1 MTDMPDRTQAPP
13 TRPFP
18 PLVIPAETV
27 EYLDNGAR
35 LHIYR
40 GGNQP
45 LVRIALMYEG
55 GKAELGAA
63 ASRIIASQLT
73 EGTELFDSEELADLF
88 DFNGVRT
95 GATVSDHFTSI
106 ELNVLANRLGNVLPA
121 FHSMVACPM
130 FPDTHLQVAKMQL
143 IAGIQSRRLQPAA
156 LASDAFM
163 AMMFGKDHHLA
174 HVIDEHEIETINS
187 ITLRQLHCSHICNE
201 GLDLYVCG
209 NFDDNV
215 LGSIR
220 DFALSLPDLGC
231 RKFVPV
237 MTEVLPANEERHI
250 PFESSLQSAV
260 NMGLRT
266 INRSSPDYIDLRL
279 AVMALGGYFGSR
291 LMKNIR
297 EEKGMTYGIYASLA
311 GGYDGAYMNISAQCD
326 KKYTSDVVDE
336 IRKELNLL
344 ASNPPCGE
352 ELERLRSYALSSL
365 ADTLDTP
372 QNISAYYSTQRLV
385 GTPGKYF
392 ALQQRAIDAL
402 TPERIAALAAVYLSP
417 DKLATVTVG

>member
-1 MTDMPDRTQAPP
+1 MPDRTQAPP

-18 PLVIPAETV
+18 PLIIPAESV

-40 GGNQP
+40 GGSQP

-63 ASRIIASQLT
+63 ASRIMASQLT
-73 EGTELFDSEELADLF
+73 EGTELFGSEELADIF

-95 GATVSDHFTSI
+95 GATVGDHFTSI
-106 ELNVLANRLGNVLPA
+106 ELNVLANRLGDVLPA
-121 FHSMVACPM
+121 FHSMVACPT

-143 IAGIQSRRLQPAA
+143 IAGVQNRRLQPSA
-156 LASDAFM
+156 LASDTFM
-163 AMMFGKDHHLA
+163 ALMFGKGHHLA
-174 HVIDEHEIETINS
+174 HVIDEAEIDTLDSYN
-187 ITLRQLHCSHICNE
+187 LRQLHRSHICNA
-201 GLDLYVCG
+201 GLDVYVCG
-209 NFDDNV
+209 NFDSDV
-215 LGSIR
+215 LQAIR
-220 DFALSLPDLGC
+220 SFVLSLPDLGM
-231 RKFVPV
+231 RKFNPV
-237 MTEVLPANEERHI
+237 KVAGADGAMKQHI
-250 PFESSLQSAV
+250 DFDSSLQAAV
-260 NMGLRT
+260 CMGLRT
-266 INRSSPDYIDLRL
+266 IDRSSPDYIDLRL

-326 KKYTSDVVDE
+326 KSYTADVVGE

-385 GTPGKYF
+385 GTPADYF
-392 ALQQRAIDAL
+392 ALQQRAITAL
-402 TPERIAALAAVYLSP
+402 TPERIAALAAAHLSP